1 LPAACRVLPAA
12 CRLPPA
18 ACRLPPAACRLPPA
32 ACCYRISMTNIPEP
46 DTTLLAAYEA
56 ALEISAE
63 LDVDHLLQR
72 VVDLARAVVP
82 SKYAALG
89 VCDENG
95 VIQQFV
101 TSGIDAETRS
111 AIGPLPHGDGLLG
124 VLIHDG
130 QPLIVP
136 DIALDPRSVGFPPNH
151 PPMHSMLGV
160 PITLGDITLGDLY
173 LTERDGGPYTEAD
186 LEVVQV
192 LAAHAARA
200 IERAQLYSAVE
211 HAQHRAEGQRDQ
223 LQAILDSLPSG
234 VLIFSAPDARIEMSN
249 ETARSFVRGDDPR
262 AKSLPLASLPYR
274 LSTFDGA
281 FLALEDYPS
290 RRALRG
296 ETTRHAQLIMVRLDG
311 SKFPVFVQAD
321 PLRDAN
327 GEITQAVVVFQDIT
341 RLREAEQ
348 LKDDFLSLI
357 SHEFRTPLTAING
370 GAALLADAGDAIDSE
385 TRAELL
391 GDIVTESKKLDQM
404 LSNML
409 SVAAIMAGR
418 LTPLAEPVLIE
429 PIARRT
435 SAEVAAAAP
444 NHRFVIQ
451 IEPGLPAAEGDAELL
466 AQVMRNLYENA
477 VKYSPQGGTVL
488 TAAEVDGK
496 WVKVQVHDNGI
507 GIAPEA
513 VPDLFQRF
521 RRAGADPTIRGMG
534 LGLYLSRMLVE
545 AQGGSICASSAGP
558 GKGSTFTISLPVI
571 RESVGEN
578 V

>member
-1 LPAACRVLPAA
+1 
-12 CRLPPA
+12 
-18 ACRLPPAACRLPPA
+18 
-32 ACCYRISMTNIPEP
+32 MTSIPKP

-63 LDVDHLLQR
+63 LDVDLVLQR
-72 VVDLARAVVP
+72 VVDLARTVVP

-89 VCDENG
+89 VCDEYG

-101 TSGIDAETRS
+101 TSGLDPATRA

-130 QPLIVP
+130 EPLIVP
-136 DIALDPRSVGFPPNH
+136 NIADDPRSVGFPPNH
-151 PPMHSMLGV
+151 PPMSCMLGV
-160 PITLGDITLGDLY
+160 PITLGDKTLGDLY

-186 LEVVQV
+186 LEIVQV

-200 IERAQLYSAVE
+200 IERARLYSAVG
-211 HAQHRAEGQRDQ
+211 QGQRRAEAQRDQ
-223 LQAILDSLPSG
+223 LQVILDSLPSG
-234 VLIFSAPDARIEMSN
+234 VLIFTAPDARIEMSN
-249 ETARSFVRGDDPR
+249 ETARSFVRGDDPKAR
-262 AKSLPLASLPYR
+262 TIPLAPLPYR
-274 LSTFDGA
+274 LATFDGA
-281 FLALEDYPS
+281 LLALEDYPS

-296 ETTRHAQLIMVRLDG
+296 ETTRHAQLLMLRLDG
-311 SKFPVFVQAD
+311 TKFPVFVQAD

-370 GAALLADAGDAIDSE
+370 GATLLADAGDAIDSE
-385 TRAELL
+385 TRTELL
-391 GDIVTESKKLDQM
+391 QDIVSESKKLDQM

-418 LTPLAEPVLIE
+418 LTPLAEPVLVE

-466 AQVMRNLYENA
+466 IQVMRNLYENA
-477 VKYSPQGGTVL
+477 VKYSPKGGTVL
-488 TAAEVDGK
+488 TTAESDGR
-496 WVKVQVHDNGI
+496 WVRVQVHDNGI
-507 GIAPEA
+507 GLIPEA

-521 RRAGADPTIRGMG
+521 RRAGSDPTIRGMG

-571 RESVGEN
+571 HESAGEDA
-578 V
+578 